1 MVHDDKSAHPQAKQ
15 PKKGQGTTSTRYSE
29 PTPAQ
34 HLRDL
39 LLRANLTQRA
49 AARKLGVDERTMR
62 YWAAGQTTP
71 PRMAFLALERLI
83 DIGSGVT
90 SSDPEEV

>member
-1 MVHDDKSAHPQAKQ
+1 MVHDDKSMHPQVKQ
-15 PKKGQGTTSTRYSE
+15 PKKGRGAHSTKYSE

-39 LLRANLTQRA
+39 LLRANLSQRA
-49 AARKLGVDERTMR
+49 AARELGVDERTMR

-71 PRMAFLALERLI
+71 PLMAFLALERLI
-83 DIGSGVT
+83 DIGGGVT
-90 SSDPEEV
+90 GSDP

>member
-1 MVHDDKSAHPQAKQ
+1 MVHDDKSTRPQTKQ
-15 PKKGQGTTSTRYSE
+15 TQKDQGAPVTKYSQ
-29 PTPAQ
+29 PNPAQ

-39 LLRANLTQRA
+39 LLRANLSQRA
-49 AARKLGVDERTMR
+49 AARELGVDERTLR

-83 DIGSGVT
+83 DIGRQVK
-90 SSDPEEV
+90 SDDLTDE